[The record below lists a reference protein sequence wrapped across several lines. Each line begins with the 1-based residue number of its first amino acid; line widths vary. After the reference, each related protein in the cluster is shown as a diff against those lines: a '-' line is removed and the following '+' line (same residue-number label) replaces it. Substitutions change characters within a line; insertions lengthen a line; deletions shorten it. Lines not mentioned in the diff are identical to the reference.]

1 MTSVVQDL
9 RYSLRR
15 LAASPGLTAV
25 AVLSLALGIGAN
37 TAIFSLV
44 DQVLLRPLPVSQPDR
59 LVHLRAGGPISG
71 MVWGPNRF
79 SYPMYT
85 EFRDGGSKV
94 FSGLIAHFPYSAAV
108 MYRGETTSASI
119 ELATGNYF
127 NVLGIRP
134 AAGRLFNAE
143 DDLRPNEHPYVVLS
157 YGYWMRRFGGEH
169 GIVGRKISVNGHPM
183 TVIGVAPK
191 GFHGTEV
198 GRSPELY
205 APIMMKAALTPGWDD
220 LFSRRTYWL
229 TIVGRLKPDVAPE
242 QAQAFLNVYWK
253 PLLTEDLKDNVN
265 ASEQFRKQFMERTL
279 TLVSAANGTSDLRR
293 QFSTPLIV
301 LMAMVAL
308 VLLIACA
315 NVANLLLA
323 RAAARQKEIAIRLAL
338 GAGRLRI
345 VRQLLAEALA
355 LSVAGGGFGVLIA
368 LWAGSL
374 LIGLLPGL
382 EARRAFSAEPDLRIL
397 AFTLAVSVLTGIIF
411 GLAPAFQ
418 ATRPSLAPT
427 LKDQASSMAA
437 SSTLTRK
444 LLVAGQVALSL
455 LLLTGAGLFAR
466 TLFNLRGIDPGFRTS
481 NVLQFIVNP
490 ALNGYDQPRTKEL
503 HARLQRELASLP
515 GVKSVSMTEYPML
528 ADIISNYTM
537 RFEGYRAKEGEDM
550 NPHMYGASPGFFS
563 SMGIAV
569 VAGREFT
576 DADIAGSRKVGLINE
591 RIAKLYFGKENPI
604 GRRFGVGRSEI
615 PDIEIVGVVRDT
627 RHQNLRLEP
636 PRTAYVPY
644 TQLLGEVGQLT
655 YFVRTV
661 GAPESVAASVRQR
674 VRSVDASLPIEEMKT
689 VEAQMNESLFME
701 RIIAALSMMFGGVAT
716 LLAAIGLYGVMSFTV
731 ARRTREIGLRIALG
745 AGREGVLRLVM
756 KDVAWMTAGG
766 LLVAVPAAI
775 AMGRLVESQLYG
787 VHGRDPMV
795 VAMAAAGLAAV
806 ALLAGYIP
814 ALRAARVD
822 PIRALRYE

>member
-1 MTSVVQDL
+1 
-9 RYSLRR
+9 
-15 LAASPGLTAV
+15 
-25 AVLSLALGIGAN
+25 
-37 TAIFSLV
+37 
-44 DQVLLRPLPVSQPDR
+44 
-59 LVHLRAGGPISG
+59 
-71 MVWGPNRF
+71 
-79 SYPMYT
+79 MYT

-94 FSGLIAHFPYSAAV
+94 FSGILAHFPYSAAV

-119 ELATGNYF
+119 ELVTGNYF
-127 NVLGIRP
+127 NVLGVRP
-134 AAGRLFNAE
+134 AAGRLFDAD

-157 YGYWMRRFGGEH
+157 HGYWMRRFGGERDM
-169 GIVGRKISVNGHPM
+169 VGRKIGVNGHPM

-198 GRSPELY
+198 GRSPELF
-205 APIMMKAALTPGWDD
+205 APMMMKAALTPGWNQ

-229 TIVGRLKPDVAPE
+229 TIVARLKPSVAPE
-242 QAQAFLNVYWK
+242 QAQAFLNVFWK
-253 PLLTEDLKDNVN
+253 PLLAEDLKDNVN
-265 ASEQFRKQFMERTL
+265 SSKLFRERFMERTV
-279 TLVSAANGTSDLRR
+279 TLAPAANGTSDLRR

-338 GAGRLRI
+338 GAGRIRI

-355 LSVAGGGFGVLIA
+355 LSLTGGGFGVLIA

-374 LIGLLPGL
+374 LISLLPGV
-382 EARRAFSAEPDLRIL
+382 EARRAFSAEPDLRVL
-397 AFTLAVSVLTGIIF
+397 AFTLGVSVLTGIIF

-418 ATRPSLAPT
+418 ATRPRLAPA
-427 LKDQASSMAA
+427 LKDHATSMAA
-437 SSTLTRK
+437 SSSRMRK
-444 LLVAGQVALSL
+444 VLVAGQVALSL

-466 TLFNLRGIDPGFRTS
+466 TLFNLRGIDPGFRTG

-503 HARLQRELASLP
+503 HARLQRELASVP
-515 GVKSVSMTEYPML
+515 GVISVAMTEYPML

-537 RFEGYRAKEGEDM
+537 RFEGYRSREGEDM

-563 SMGIAV
+563 TMGIAV

-576 DADIAGSRKVGLINE
+576 DADIGGSRKVGLINE

-627 RHQNLRLEP
+627 RHQTLRIEP

-644 TQLLGEVGQLT
+644 TQSLGEVGQLT
-655 YFVRTV
+655 YFVRTA
-661 GAPESVAASVRQR
+661 GAPESVAAAVRQR
-674 VRSVDASLPIEEMKT
+674 VRSVDASLPLEEMKS
-689 VEAQMNESLFME
+689 VEAQMKE
-701 RIIAALSMMFGGVAT
+701 
-716 LLAAIGLYGVMSFTV
+716 
-731 ARRTREIGLRIALG
+731 
-745 AGREGVLRLVM
+745 
-756 KDVAWMTAGG
+756 
-766 LLVAVPAAI
+766 
-775 AMGRLVESQLYG
+775 
-787 VHGRDPMV
+787 
-795 VAMAAAGLAAV
+795 
-806 ALLAGYIP
+806 
-814 ALRAARVD
+814 
-822 PIRALRYE
+822 